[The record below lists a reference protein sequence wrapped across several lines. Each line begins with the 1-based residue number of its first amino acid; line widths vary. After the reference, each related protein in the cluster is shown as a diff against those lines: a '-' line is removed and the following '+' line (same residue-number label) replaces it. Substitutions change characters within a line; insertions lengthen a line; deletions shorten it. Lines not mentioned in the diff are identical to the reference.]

1 MDLTANRL
9 KSIDPRLLS
18 LPSLRTLSLRQN
30 LVDDVRPLVQLASL
44 PTLEILILHDNYLKS
59 YPAGDEWSL
68 PALTKLDLSFNQ
80 LRDVSLPSTSYPV
93 LRELY
98 LAQNKI
104 KRVPE
109 HLPTTLRT
117 LELGSN
123 RLKTLEGGRG
133 DLHVEEDE
141 EGEEDRVA
149 KGGMDEKEGGAGDGD
164 PIDHHGHGES
174 GQQHPPPPLP
184 LLASPLSL
192 SSPLSPSAQVSER
205 KQAQPSPPPLSHLVH
220 LRELWLARNRL
231 SSIGWGLR
239 GLVSLTSVSLQAN
252 RLSRMVGVGCLPN
265 LEELYLSMNGIEVV
279 EDVEHLPKLRVLD
292 LAQNKLRVVA
302 NLPPRLEDLWL
313 NNNALEAC
321 SWTELTEA
329 LAASR
334 DTIIS
339 LYLENNPQ
347 LVDDLVSSTVATT
360 TATTMTTTADGGGKK
375 KEGDAS
381 LYARRFFDHFPALDQ
396 LDSDHFRSGV
406 VGDRA

>member
-1 MDLTANRL
+1 MGRRTAWRREEWMKRKVVL
-9 KSIDPRLLS
+9 VLVMVILSI
-18 LPSLRTLSLRQN
+18 TM
-30 LVDDVRPLVQLASL
+30 VTVKVASS
-44 PTLEILILHDNYLKS
+44 IL
-59 YPAGDEWSL
+59 
-68 PALTKLDLSFNQ
+68 
-80 LRDVSLPSTSYPV
+80 
-93 LRELY
+93 
-98 LAQNKI
+98 
-104 KRVPE
+104 
-109 HLPTTLRT
+109 
-117 LELGSN
+117 
-123 RLKTLEGGRG
+123 
-133 DLHVEEDE
+133 
-141 EGEEDRVA
+141 
-149 KGGMDEKEGGAGDGD
+149 
-164 PIDHHGHGES
+164 
-174 GQQHPPPPLP
+174 PPLP

-360 TATTMTTTADGGGKK
+360 TATTMTTTADGGGRRRR
-375 KEGDAS
+375 GTRHYTRDAS
-381 LYARRFFDHFPALDQ
+381 STTFRRLINSIPTTF
-396 LDSDHFRSGV
+396 GV
-406 VGDRA
+406 AWLVTELREGVQEI